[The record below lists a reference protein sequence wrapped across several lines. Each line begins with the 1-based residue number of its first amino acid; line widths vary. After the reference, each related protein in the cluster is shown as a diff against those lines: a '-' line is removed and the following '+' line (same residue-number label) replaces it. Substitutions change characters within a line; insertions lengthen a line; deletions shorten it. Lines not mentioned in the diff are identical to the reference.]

1 MMRAFIASGSTG
13 TLSSITSGATELLT
27 WAITSMTSIASWIT
41 STPITLV
48 LFVIILV
55 SLAFGFVYRAIRKL

>member
-1 MMRAFIASGSTG
+1 MYHAFVASGSSA
-13 TLSSITSGATELLT
+13 LSSITGGATELLT
-27 WAITSMTSIASWIT
+27 WAITSMTSIATWIT